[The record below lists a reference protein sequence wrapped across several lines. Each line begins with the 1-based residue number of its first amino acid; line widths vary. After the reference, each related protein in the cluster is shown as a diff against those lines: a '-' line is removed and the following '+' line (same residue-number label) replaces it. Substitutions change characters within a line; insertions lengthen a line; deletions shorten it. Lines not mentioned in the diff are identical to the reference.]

1 MESTTRQIRP
11 HLGPASDLPADLSK
25 ALAWVDEDREL
36 LEELIAVFLEDAPI
50 RLSAIRAAIQA
61 GDGPNLREAAHT
73 LKGSAA
79 ALGAFGA
86 RALAQE
92 LEDLGK
98 DNALADAP
106 AAAYRLEAELE
117 RVAAFLGR

>member
-1 MESTTRQIRP
+1 
-11 HLGPASDLPADLSK
+11 
-25 ALAWVDEDREL
+25 LAWVDEDREL